1 MVFKKSI
8 LISNDI
14 WEKVKSNNNNNFSSI
29 KKKKKKSSAPP
40 IKKRKL
46 QEEQKQELL
55 TIPKH
60 SIRYELNERAKE
72 CRKKSN
78 IMKNAKIL
86 AKGIR
91 ADEEI
96 LKFFRPNE
104 KPFIYKLL
112 KFLRMNGDVITWD
125 DDTLEV
131 NINGR
136 DYPGSSIVDILSHLA
151 DKNSNDLFYVTGDYD
166 TTDRLMLGMPQNT
179 IEVVKALNY
188 LIPSGGYDLFQK
200 LGFDMKKAHRLG
212 EIKKKKQ
219 IANTKVFNTK
229 AKQYNRNDLEAEEE
243 RAKRTMRR
251 SLGIMG
257 ELEDQYDRD
266 KKKSYSDSKYSTFIQ
281 REKNDPHVKMN
292 KQQGDIF
299 LQYQKGALSK
309 GEPTDKILHHALK
322 SRRRQLFKH
331 DDDDDDDDD
340 VQGAE
345 RGKESEDDEEFF
357 DTSDVI
363 FSPKNREEALIK
375 KNIQT
380 DKVLDLIANTTP
392 IVAQQAQTPTVAQQA
407 DMYNLRTTAERKP
420 TQKFTPSTYNHQQ
433 KTKKKKKSGSENRR
447 RRKIRQTES
456 EKEKEKI

>member
-1 MVFKKSI
+1 MVFEKSI

-14 WEKVKSNNNNNFSSI
+14 WEKVKSNNNNFSSI

-40 IKKRKL
+40 IKKPKL
-46 QEEQKQELL
+46 QEEQKQKLL

-72 CRKKSN
+72 RRKKSN

-96 LKFFRPNE
+96 FKFFRPNE

-112 KFLRMNGDVITWD
+112 KFLRMNRDVITWD

-136 DYPGSSIVDILSHLA
+136 DYPGSSIVDILSYLA
-151 DKNSNDLFYVTGDYD
+151 DKNSNDLFYTTGDYD

-188 LIPSGGYDLFQK
+188 LIPSGGYDDLFQK
-200 LGFDMKKAHRLG
+200 LGFNMKKARRLG

-229 AKQYNRNDLEAEEE
+229 AKQYNKNDLEAEEE

-281 REKNDPHVKMN
+281 REQIDPRVKMN

-299 LQYQKGALSK
+299 LQYQKGALSREK
-309 GEPTDKILHHALK
+309 ATDKILRHALK

-331 DDDDDDDDD
+331 DDDDNDD

-345 RGKESEDDEEFF
+345 GGKESEDDEEEFF

-363 FSPKNREEALIK
+363 FSPEDRERALMR

-380 DKVLDLIANTTP
+380 DKVLFLIANTAPT
-392 IVAQQAQTPTVAQQA
+392 VAQQAQTPTVAQQA
-407 DMYNLRTTAERKP
+407 DMYNLRTTVERKP
-420 TQKFTPSTYNHQQ
+420 TQKFTPSTYNNQQ
-433 KTKKKKKSGSENRR
+433 KTKKKKQSGSEKRR

-456 EKEKEKI
+456 EKEKI